1 MQTIIKPGDD
11 IKDSDDEEDE
21 DDFDVTTFDSG
32 IELEKKNEKKE
43 PKILPGWGSWSSEL
57 PKVKK
62 SKQNRR
68 KPVKTK
74 PSLVMKDGRVG
85 LSQHQL
91 GHVPHPYKNL
101 DDFQSE
107 LSQPVGDTF
116 MPKTTVVKTIKPKVH
131 VKLGAML
138 QPDVKDEI

>member
-11 IKDSDDEEDE
+11 IKDSDDEE

-62 SKQNRR
+62 SRWQVLLLYLQNLSSWQ
-68 KPVKTK
+68 
-74 PSLVMKDGRVG
+74 SLLWM
-85 LSQHQL
+85 S
-91 GHVPHPYKNL
+91 YCT
-101 DDFQSE
+101 QSVTE
-107 LSQPVGDTF
+107 YCTAVS
-116 MPKTTVVKTIKPKVH
+116 
-131 VKLGAML
+131 
-138 QPDVKDEI
+138 